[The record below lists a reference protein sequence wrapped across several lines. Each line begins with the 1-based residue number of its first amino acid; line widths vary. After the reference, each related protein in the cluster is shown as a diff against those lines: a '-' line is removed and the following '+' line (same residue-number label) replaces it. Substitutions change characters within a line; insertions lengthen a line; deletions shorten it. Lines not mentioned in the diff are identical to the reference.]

1 MAAQESLELG
11 RKVIQGL
18 IDKDADAIIAVL
30 ADDVLLEVP
39 FPIVAGEDVTGSRR
53 QRGVAVREYILDS
66 NRRTASVN
74 FANVAWRTTDDGMA
88 MFQGDGEIVLSDG
101 RPYRNHYLM
110 LFRAEGGR
118 IVHWWEYYNPVTAM
132 RAFGGPLDAIP

>member
-1 MAAQESLELG
+1 MAAEHVEIPVVGMTCARCAANVERTLSK
-11 RKVIQGL
+11 KV
-18 IDKDADAIIAVL
+18 
-30 ADDVLLEVP
+30 P
-39 FPIVAGEDVTGSRR
+39 
-53 QRGVAVREYILDS
+53 GVHA
-66 NRRTASVN
+66 ASVN
-74 FANVAWRTTDDGMA
+74 FANVAWRTTGDGLA

-110 LFRAEGGR
+110 LFEASGGR